1 MNVQSDLK
9 KLAFSSSIWVMID
22 TVIGQGLR
30 FVSNVIL
37 TRLLAPEVFGLM
49 GIISAVLTGLT
60 MFSDVGLKPSVIQNP
75 RGEEPAFL
83 RTAWTIQVIRG
94 VLLSLA
100 AALLAWPIAL
110 YYNEPS
116 LVLLI
121 AVAGVTAIVAGF
133 ESTWLLVLSRRMN
146 IGKMTVLELS
156 AYIVSL
162 VVMVSCAWY
171 FNSIWALIVGEFTSA
186 ILILIFSHTLLAGL
200 TMSFQWESTAVKEL
214 IHFGRWIFISTAL
227 TFLVSSLDI
236 FILGSFGGLAVL
248 GIYILAKN
256 LSRVAI
262 TALLEL
268 SSTVLFPVYS
278 RLAEQGFDTL
288 RDQTFKTRALLLL
301 VFLPPLWLMVF
312 LGDDF
317 IHWVYDD
324 RYADAGWMLQ
334 ILVAG
339 SIASAIIATISPVL
353 LAVGNSFKNLIFTAS
368 QLGFQIIGMAVG
380 AYLAGIE
387 GFIIGIAIA
396 EIFCYPVLVYLI
408 LPYKVWLPMLDM
420 IAFASSFIVVGLAFY
435 KF

>member
-1 MNVQSDLK
+1 LSLK
-9 KLAFSSSIWVMID
+9 KLAFSSSIWVIID
-22 TVIGQGLR
+22 VVIGQGLR

-49 GIISAVLTGLT
+49 GIVNAVLTGLH

-94 VLLSLA
+94 ILLTLA
-100 AALLAWPIAL
+100 AILLAWPIAA

-116 LVLLI
+116 LILLI
-121 AVAGVTAIVAGF
+121 SVAGFTALIAGF
-133 ESTWLLVLSRRMN
+133 ESTWLLVLSRRMH
-146 IGKMTVLELS
+146 IGKMTILELVS
-156 AYIVSL
+156 YLVGVIV
-162 VVMVSCAWY
+162 MIACAWY
-171 FNSIWALIVGEFTSA
+171 FHSIWALILGTFVTG
-186 ILILIFSHTLLAGL
+186 ILILIFSHTILAGL
-200 TMSFQWESTAVKEL
+200 TMRFQWESTAVKEL

-227 TFLVSSLDI
+227 SFLVSSLDV

-256 LSRVAI
+256 LSRLAI
-262 TALLEL
+262 NALLDL

-278 RLAEQGFDTL
+278 RLSEQGFDTL

-317 IHWVYDD
+317 IHFVYDE

-339 SIASAIIATISPVL
+339 SISGAIMATISPVL

-368 QLGFQIIGMAVG
+368 QLGFQIIGMLVG
-380 AYLAGIE
+380 AYVAGVE
-387 GFIIGIAIA
+387 GFIIGIAIS
-396 EIFCYPVLVYLI
+396 ELLCYPILVYLI
-408 LPYKVWLPMLDM
+408 YPYKVWLPMLDM
-420 IAFASSFIVVGLAFY
+420 IAFGSSFIVVGLAFY
-435 KF
+435 